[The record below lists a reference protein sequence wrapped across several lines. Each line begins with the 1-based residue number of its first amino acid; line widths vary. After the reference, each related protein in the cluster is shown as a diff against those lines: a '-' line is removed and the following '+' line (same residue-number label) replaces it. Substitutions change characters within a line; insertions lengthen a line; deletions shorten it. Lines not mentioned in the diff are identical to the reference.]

1 MPVCQNDTPPA
12 ELLLP
17 DEFDDLAGLL
27 QADVKAIATALTH
40 RAQERLLLSKRES
53 RRLYRSLL
61 SNLSASIN
69 ETMAPLSADL
79 R

>member
-27 QADVKAIATALTH
+27 QADLKAIATALTH

-61 SNLSASIN
+61 NNLSASIN